1 MQCNL
6 DVIGSCNKFVN
17 LSGRI
22 APNKWED
29 ENLKVFNMITKTNKS
44 KTLIKNI
51 LCDCKCKFNGRKCI
65 SNQKWVNDKC

>member
-1 MQCNL
+1 MEV
-6 DVIGSCNKFVN
+6 VIN
-17 LSGRI
+17 LSI
-22 APNKWED
+22 YLVECAPNKWED

-65 SNQKWVNDKC
+65 SNQKWINDKC